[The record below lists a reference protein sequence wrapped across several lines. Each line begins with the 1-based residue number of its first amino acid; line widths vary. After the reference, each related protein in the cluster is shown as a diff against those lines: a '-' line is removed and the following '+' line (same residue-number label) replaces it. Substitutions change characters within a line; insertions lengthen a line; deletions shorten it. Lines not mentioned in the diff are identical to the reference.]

1 MGNQAEENKRKQRF
15 LLRNG
20 VNVKVDGSW
29 GPWQQAQY
37 EKLTSKERSLQ
48 TPPVRFNTTGGAGYI
63 PPTDASTVTDI
74 IDSASDRIS
83 NLWSYGVNY
92 IKSKFFPGDG
102 TFIDL
107 SNKNVSRI
115 NSNTKGVKTI
125 LTNEFVEGDNRNT
138 IRKKRD
144 YVNTQDT
151 LLGDRNIPLSKISTF
166 YGVEDG
172 KLKAGPISQ
181 FKDETVIVPNR
192 AKNIGKIKKIIFNED
207 KYKERLEELLNYTN
221 KNFGYK
227 PGLIQKLIPPLNDPR
242 ITLIANRGL
251 RGYKILKEA
260 ERDVASWVPPQA
272 ITEKGDTINLP
283 NLNATPKILFAN
295 EQGNAAFVANLSNQ
309 ENLKKLNDFLS
320 RNPAYPVMVDNGRYS
335 VYMDMAPN
343 AQIYSGLNSPDD
355 MYIVGTTQYKYG
367 GKLIPHKN
375 NAK

>member
-37 EKLTSKERSLQ
+37 EKLTSKERSPQ
-48 TPPVRFNTTGGAGYI
+48 TPPIRFNTTGGAGYI

-83 NLWSYGVNY
+83 NLWNYGVNY

-192 AKNIGKIKKIIFNED
+192 AKNIGKIKKIMLDED
-207 KYKERLEELLNYTN
+207 KYKERLDELLNYTN

-227 PGLIQKLIPPLNDPR
+227 PGLIQKLIPWLNDPR

-251 RGYKILKEA
+251 RGYRILKEA
-260 ERDVASWVPPQA
+260 ERDVRNWVPPKVV
-272 ITEKGDTINLP
+272 TEKGDTIDLP

>member
-37 EKLTSKERSLQ
+37 EKLTSKEGSPQ
-48 TPPVRFNTTGGAGYI
+48 TPPIRFNTTGGAGYI

-92 IKSKFFPGDG
+92 IKSKFFPSDG

-192 AKNIGKIKKIIFNED
+192 AKNIGKIKKIMLDED
-207 KYKERLEELLNYTN
+207 KYKERLDELLNCTN

-227 PGLIQKLIPPLNDPR
+227 PGLIQKLIPWLNDPR

-251 RGYKILKEA
+251 RGYRILKEA
-260 ERDVASWVPPQA
+260 ERDVRNWVPPKV
-272 ITEKGDTINLP
+272 ITEKGDTIDLP

-335 VYMDMAPN
+335 VYMDTAPN

>member
-1 MGNQAEENKRKQRF
+1 MGNQTEENKRKQQF

-37 EKLTSKERSLQ
+37 ERLIAKEKSSQ
-48 TPPVRFNTTGGAGYI
+48 TPPIRFNTTGGAGYI

-92 IKSKFFPGDG
+92 IKSKLFPGDG

-115 NSNTKGVKTI
+115 NSNTEGVKTI

-172 KLKAGPISQ
+172 KLKAGSISQ

-320 RNPAYPVMVDNGRYS
+320 RNPAYPIMVDNGRYS
-335 VYMDMAPN
+335 AYMDMAPN